1 MRPADVFRRNFW
13 FCTLNDPS
21 AMSQR
26 HRIGLDKIT
35 YEVDYPH
42 ADTGWPDSQQRLH
55 RLIGEAAEGGGRHDR
70 LAQPRT

>member
-1 MRPADVFRRNFW
+1 
-13 FCTLNDPS
+13 
-21 AMSQR
+21 MSQR

-55 RLIGEAAEGGGRHDR
+55 RLIGELPKDEADMIAWRNASELFRHPVPAAMQDNPEADGND
-70 LAQPRT
+70 